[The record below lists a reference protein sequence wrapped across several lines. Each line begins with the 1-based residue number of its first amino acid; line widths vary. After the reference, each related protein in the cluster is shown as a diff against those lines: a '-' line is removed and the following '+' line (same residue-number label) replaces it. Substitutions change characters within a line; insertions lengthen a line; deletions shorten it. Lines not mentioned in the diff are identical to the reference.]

1 MTGCAW
7 RLTRGP
13 PRDLYPSGEG
23 EECDERGARAGR
35 RKMPE
40 AQERSR
46 RDAFRVV
53 RFAVLRAE
61 RESELTEQLESC
73 AGSQTSKAQEK
84 RRLSNRQ
91 LEEVKVECQ
100 EPLNAMAVQD
110 SAVPKQK
117 HLEDRMGSETRIRAT
132 SVESNAPISSL
143 GRPLARIK

>member
-1 MTGCAW
+1 MMSVA
-7 RLTRGP
+7 R
-13 PRDLYPSGEG
+13 EQA
-23 EECDERGARAGR
+23 EERCQKLKNEVDE
-35 RKMPE
+35 M
-40 AQERSR
+40 RSES
-46 RDAFRVV
+46 F
-53 RFAVLRAE
+53 VLQSSVQ

-110 SAVPKQK
+110 SAVSKQR

-132 SVESNAPISSL
+132 SVESNAPTSSL
-143 GRPLARIK
+143 GRPPARIK